1 MTNLALL
8 NLDDLRLLLAEKSIP
23 NEIWNSKQAAIF
35 LTTSVPTLLK
45 EVELGNIPGVR
56 IGKDWKFSSLALYE
70 YVARKEGKQNEQFSN
85 NEKSASSNK

>member
-8 NLDDLRLLLAEKSIP
+8 SLDDLKLLLAEKSIP
-23 NEIWNSKQAAIF
+23 NEIWNSKQAADF

-70 YVARKEGKQNEQFSN
+70 YVARKD
-85 NEKSASSNK
+85 